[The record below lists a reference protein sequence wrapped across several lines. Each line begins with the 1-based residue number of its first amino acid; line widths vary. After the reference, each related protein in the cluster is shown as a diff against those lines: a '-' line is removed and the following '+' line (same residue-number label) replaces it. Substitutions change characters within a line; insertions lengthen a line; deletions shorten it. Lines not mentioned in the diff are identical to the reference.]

1 MRPSARESGARPR
14 KARAH
19 LSTTERSTVRKV
31 LAVSLSSLLLI
42 SACSGGGD
50 TGAAGKS
57 AGQEGV
63 FDSVKVNVEDQE
75 TAPEVEF
82 DAPLD
87 ITESAAKI
95 VYTGDGDTVAE
106 GQSITFQFVALN
118 AEDGSVLGD
127 TYAQAAS
134 ALPVNEQ
141 LKEQDPVLYEVL
153 LGAKVGSHIA
163 YAFPDAQAA
172 ATEGAEE
179 QPTQVMVL
187 SIQSAQDTVATLTP
201 DEAAARNA
209 EGDLLMSPDD
219 VAALES
225 DGKLPKVTFGEDGVP
240 AVEIP
245 DTMEEPDKLIV
256 KVLEEGD
263 GPVVEESSTVKVD
276 YLGVSQRDGST
287 FDSSYERGEAAEF
300 PLDGVITGWTYGLAG
315 QKAGSTVLLAL
326 PTELAYGDPAGS
338 GPAGPLVFVVKI
350 QEVK

>member
-1 MRPSARESGARPR
+1 M
-14 KARAH
+14 
-19 LSTTERSTVRKV
+19 RKV
-31 LAVSLSSLLLI
+31 LAISLSSLLLI

-63 FDSVKVNVEDQE
+63 FDSVKVKVESQE
-75 TAPEVEF
+75 TAPKVEF

-106 GQSITFQFVALN
+106 GQSITFQFVSLN

-127 TYAQAAS
+127 TYGQAAS
-134 ALPVNEQ
+134 ALPVNDQ
-141 LKEQDPVLYEVL
+141 LKEQDPVLYDVL

-172 ATEGAEE
+172 AEGEE
-179 QPTQVMVL
+179 DQPTQVMVL
-187 SIQSAQDTVATLTP
+187 NIKSAQDTVAMLSP

-209 EGDLLMSPDD
+209 EGNLLMNTDD
-219 VAALES
+219 VNVLES
-225 DGKLPKVTFGEDGVP
+225 DGKLPKVTFSEDGVP

-245 DTMEEPDKLIV
+245 DSMEEPEKLIV

-263 GPVVEESSTVKVD
+263 GPVAEESSTVKVD

-287 FDSSYERGEAAEF
+287 FDSSYERGEPSEF
-300 PLDGVITGWTYGLAG
+300 PLTGVISGWTYGLAG

-338 GPAGPLVFVVKI
+338 RPAGPLVFVVKI
-350 QEVK
+350 LEVK